1 MEPIL
6 SLQNVNKKLGKK
18 LAVNSVSLDVYPG
31 EIYGFLGPN
40 GAGKTTTIRMITGLT
55 KISSGDI
62 RIDGASIAS
71 DYKNAIQH
79 VGTIVENPELYPYLT
94 AEKNL
99 LHFARMSKNVT
110 KEDIDS
116 RLKLVRLDHV
126 RDQKVRKFSLGMK
139 QRLGIAQALI
149 HHPKV
154 LILDEP
160 TNGLDPAGVR
170 EMRDYLRKVAKEEG
184 VAIFLSSHLLAEIE
198 LICDRFAIIQEGKLV
213 QVERVSDDDRPE
225 EMNRYR
231 LEVSD
236 LARAH
241 KLVVR
246 EFPKLAIHE
255 KENWLYIKAAKEQ
268 VGQLIMFLTSQD
280 VVVYQSVREKQTLED
295 RFLQATE
302 RGVS

>member
-1 MEPIL
+1 MEPVL
-6 SLQNVNKKLGKK
+6 SLQKVNKKLGKK
-18 LAVNSVSLDVYPG
+18 QAVNGISLDVYPG
-31 EIYGFLGPN
+31 EIYGFVGPN

-55 KISSGDI
+55 KITSGDI
-62 RIDGASIAS
+62 QIAGSSIAS
-71 DYKNAIQH
+71 DYKDAIQH

-110 KEDIDS
+110 KADIDA

-126 RDQKVRKFSLGMK
+126 KNQKVRKFSLGMK

-149 HHPKV
+149 HRPKV

-170 EMRDYLRKVAKEEG
+170 EMRDYLRKVAKEEE
-184 VAIFLSSHLLAEIE
+184 VSIFISSHLLAEIE
-198 LICDRFAIIQEGKLV
+198 LMCDRFAIIQEGKLV
-213 QVERVSDDDRPE
+213 QVERMSNDDEPE
-225 EMNRYR
+225 KMNQYR

-236 LARAH
+236 LTKAH
-241 KLVVR
+241 KLAVM

-255 KENWLYIKAAKEQ
+255 KENWLYIKAVKEQ

-280 VVVYQSVREKQTLED
+280 IIVYQSIREKQTLED
-295 RFLQATE
+295 RFMQATKE
-302 RGVS
+302 GVS

>member
-1 MEPIL
+1 MESIL
-6 SLQNVNKKLGKK
+6 SLQNVHKKLGKK
-18 LAVNSVSLDVYPG
+18 LAVNGVSLDVYPG

-55 KISSGDI
+55 KITSGDI
-62 RIDGASIAS
+62 RIADASITS
-71 DYKNAIQH
+71 DYKSAIQH

-126 RDQKVRKFSLGMK
+126 RNQKVRKFSLGMK

-149 HHPKV
+149 HRPKV

-184 VAIFLSSHLLAEIE
+184 VAIFISSHLLAEIE

-213 QVERVSDDDRPE
+213 QVERVSDEDRPE
-225 EMNRYR
+225 EMNRYQ

-236 LARAH
+236 LAKAH
-241 KLVVR
+241 KLAVR
-246 EFPKLAIHE
+246 EFPKLVIHE
-255 KENWLYIKAAKEQ
+255 KENWLHIKAAKEQ
-268 VGQLIMFLTSQD
+268 VGQLIMFLTSQG
-280 VVVYQSVREKQTLED
+280 VMVYQSVREKQTLED